1 MFNIYLLGCLSMCV
15 FVSSRVYIYHKKAI
29 FCIIFIVIQS
39 LKFCCMVIFYLA
51 RDISVAL
58 YLVLFLRFLCF

>member
-15 FVSSRVYIYHKKAI
+15 FAYSRVYIYHKEAI

-39 LKFCCMVIFYLA
+39 FK
-51 RDISVAL
+51 
-58 YLVLFLRFLCF
+58 VLQYG